1 MILTPG
7 HLTKI
12 IVSTFL
18 ISVEMRAREKSES
31 FQKKCLNKCS
41 EIESIRNIQE
51 WLGSPDL
58 AKAQNM

>member
-18 ISVEMRAREKSES
+18 ISVEMRAREKKKFSEEMPEQINV
-31 FQKKCLNKCS
+31 QK
-41 EIESIRNIQE
+41 
-51 WLGSPDL
+51 
-58 AKAQNM
+58 